1 MPLPS
6 VTTSDSA
13 IWSLTQSASLPS
25 PALVDAQYLE
35 ISTWQLPAVRNL
47 NVAGS
52 HKWYSVCRRLAH
64 KIHLSLAGAHNR
76 HVEGDSHNPRKLRAW
91 YRPGSYFSDDSTAC
105 KQAMGG

>member
-35 ISTWQLPAVRNL
+35 ISTWQLPAVHNPD
-47 NVAGS
+47 VAGFQ
-52 HKWYSVCRRLAH
+52 VC
-64 KIHLSLAGAHNR
+64 LSLAGAHNPYETPCMR
-76 HVEGDSHNPRKLRAW
+76 
-91 YRPGSYFSDDSTAC
+91 STRQSFA
-105 KQAMGG
+105 Q